1 MDGTMTLRVDDEQ
14 LATLKF
20 GVGQPVL
27 RNEDPAL
34 VQGRGRYTD
43 DVNAPGQVYMAMVRS
58 TSLHVTLALKRAPL
72 CSNKMRWL
80 TACSTSPL
88 VLCVSI
94 SCCPMVVARLLALH
108 CPVTSSAC
116 R

>member
-1 MDGTMTLRVDDEQ
+1 MTLRANDEQ

-58 TSLHVTLALKRAPL
+58 SVAHGTIRSIDVSAARAMPGVIAIYTGADLEAKGYGPYPFRVALNNRDG
-72 CSNKMRWL
+72 
-80 TACSTSPL
+80 SPL
-88 VLCVSI
+88 VK
-94 SCCPMVVARLLALH
+94 PKR
-108 CPVTSSAC
+108 
-116 R
+116 